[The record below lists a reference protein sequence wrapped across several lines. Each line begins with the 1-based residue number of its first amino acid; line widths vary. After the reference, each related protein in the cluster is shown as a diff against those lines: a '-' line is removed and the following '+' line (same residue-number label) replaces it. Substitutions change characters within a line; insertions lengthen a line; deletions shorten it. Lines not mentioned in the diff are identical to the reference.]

1 MVQRA
6 ATPGLWTIRQ
16 VRSVAKDNT
25 QARCSIP
32 FVLQRDIS
40 CDQQGRQYTQRRAE
54 ADRQGDF
61 MSIDFNGSEITVLAA
76 RRANHG
82 VFSSTSIEKGLIM
95 GRHAMF

>member
-1 MVQRA
+1 
-6 ATPGLWTIRQ
+6 
-16 VRSVAKDNT
+16 
-25 QARCSIP
+25 
-32 FVLQRDIS
+32 
-40 CDQQGRQYTQRRAE
+40 
-54 ADRQGDF
+54 